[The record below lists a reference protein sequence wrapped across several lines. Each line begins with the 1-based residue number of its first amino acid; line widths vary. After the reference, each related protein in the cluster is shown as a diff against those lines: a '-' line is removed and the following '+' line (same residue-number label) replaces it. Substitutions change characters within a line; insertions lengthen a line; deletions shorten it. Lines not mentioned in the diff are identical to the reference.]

1 MKGPA
6 DLAKGWFAKAESDLA
21 GARALLAGP
30 GPYDTACFHC
40 QQAAEKYIK
49 GFLAWRGHPFP
60 FTHDLDELARLCD
73 LAEPGLN
80 LHQPDVASLTDYAVK
95 LRYDNEFWP
104 SQEDTAEALAV
115 AQRIRATILALLDPS
130 LRPGSAESEPGVM

>member
-73 LAEPGLN
+73 LTEPGLN

-95 LRYDNEFWP
+95 LRYDNQFWP

-115 AQRIRATILALLDPS
+115 AQRVRAAILALLDPS
-130 LRPGSAESEPGVM
+130 LRPGSPGPEPSVM

>member
-1 MKGPA
+1 M
-6 DLAKGWFAKAESDLA
+6 
-21 GARALLAGP
+21 
-30 GPYDTACFHC
+30 
-40 QQAAEKYIK
+40 
-49 GFLAWRGHPFP
+49 
-60 FTHDLDELARLCD
+60 
-73 LAEPGLN
+73 N

-130 LRPGSAESEPGVM
+130 VRPGSPGSEPGVM